1 MKRKS
6 YSVYCPYSDP
16 IVGGTYH
23 WHTIFFLTF
32 SGEIHCVLLSHWRI
46 NYYFWKKYTLDPLYE
61 RFENSQFWC
70 HFLSI
75 SNLLQNTSHKLYL
88 QHIHMICDLNMST
101 LIADVP
107 GLLEYCH
114 LLKML
119 ISFFKNN
126 GSWLS
131 NCFDSLHMFQTRF
144 FLSGFTKNSQV
155 QSVTTRPPPNGRALA
170 RHRFPQRPVTDFRL

>member
-1 MKRKS
+1 MPTEINALVTHRGGGAIHGE
-6 YSVYCPYSDP
+6 SVRRTLLLGR
-16 IVGGTYH
+16 VLTTYIK
-23 WHTIFFLTF
+23 TFLTF

-46 NYYFWKKYTLDPLYE
+46 NYYFWKKYTLDPPYE

-75 SNLLQNTSHKLYL
+75 SNLFQNTSHKLYL

-126 GSWLS
+126 GS
-131 NCFDSLHMFQTRF
+131 
-144 FLSGFTKNSQV
+144 
-155 QSVTTRPPPNGRALA
+155 
-170 RHRFPQRPVTDFRL
+170 